1 MQKRIFLFLV
11 WIAAA
16 GTSRAELVNLT
27 FDELAPQSADGVSLA
42 GATFGFT
49 VNGTALDEAIYGTTD
64 GPREQEA
71 SLMRGARL
79 TGPSAGILTIDFN
92 TPTSILEFSVVVNEI
107 LPLFPGFTV
116 ELFDGTGEALNIT
129 HVDMHPEQFFSQ
141 ARFTHAGTPVGR
153 VRISFI
159 ITGDRAV
166 FGLDNLTFD
175 GAPVATCDVRLSPG
189 ERLIPNSGGA
199 GTIGVI
205 AEPGCDWSA
214 TTQDPFLTFMGPA
227 GGTASGTLNYTVN
240 AHADALSRTGT
251 IVVNNRQFIVRQAGT
266 TPFSALQPAQLFFRG
281 KQDSAPQSQLVVLF
295 TSSPGHAY
303 TVSPLADFGL
313 SWLTASETQGFSP
326 ATFAITAD
334 PAGLIAGTYRGTVT
348 VTISTAEPSV
358 LRLPVQMLVEQSGE
372 AELSILPD
380 RLTFHFSPGE
390 SGRST
395 PVHLLNGGGG
405 SLMYESSSTTSS
417 AEPWLS
423 ATDGGGTASLSS
435 TGTATISAN
444 PAGLPEGTY
453 RGTVEFFS
461 PTTNERV
468 PLPVRMVISGTD
480 PALTVSLRG
489 LSFTGVQGPDTTIPA
504 QRFKLRSTGPGE
516 VNWSVRT
523 STLSGPENWLQAT
536 PASGTTAEEPAE
548 ISVIAGQ
555 AGLEPGTYYGQVFIE
570 SSQAIN
576 SPQTITVVLE
586 VLPPG
591 SGPVPVVR
599 PGALVFAGVA
609 GRPIPEAQ
617 TLVLANRTPQ
627 ARTFTIGATSALLS
641 AGLRLDRNSGVLPAG
656 SEVVIQVLPET
667 AGMAAGIVEDFLTVI
682 FDDGNV
688 FPVPVTVI
696 LADIGAGS
704 AGDAS
709 GTGTVRE
716 TGRSGLAGCAPER
729 LWPSFTAPG
738 AQFTVRTGW
747 PVTMEALIVDDCG
760 DPLVSGTVVAAFSNS
775 DPALALRSTGDGFWS
790 GTWQPTSSSSPVT
803 ITLTALEASGMEGG
817 AELQGQEEAIAAV
830 PQVGA
835 DGVVSAASFE
845 PFTAA
850 APGGMISIFGL
861 HLADDV
867 FAAQALPLPTELGST
882 SVWIGEQALPFLFV
896 SPGQINAIAPYGLSV
911 NAEHRLTVQRG
922 NQASVPEIVGFAAT
936 LPAGFTNNQQ
946 GTGQG
951 AALNQ
956 DFSANSAQ
964 NPAQR
969 GQVVQIFS
977 SGLGAVNPP
986 VLAAGTAP
994 SSPLSLTVNS
1004 VSVTIGGVA
1013 AAVPFAGLAPG
1024 FAGLYQVNA
1033 VVPEGV
1039 APGETVPVRISVG
1052 GQTSPPFT
1060 IAVQ

>member
-16 GTSRAELVNLT
+16 GTRRAELVNLT

-555 AGLEPGTYYGQVFIE
+555 AGLEPGTYYGQVFLE

-760 DPLVSGTVVAAFSNS
+760 DPLVCRNGSGGFFQLRSGAGAAFDRGRFLEWDVAADEQQFPGN
-775 DPALALRSTGDGFWS
+775 DNPDGAGGERDGRRR
-790 GTWQPTSSSSPVT
+790 GTAGP
-803 ITLTALEASGMEGG
+803 GG
-817 AELQGQEEAIAAV
+817 GHC
-830 PQVGA
+830 GR
-835 DGVVSAASFE
+835 
-845 PFTAA
+845 
-850 APGGMISIFGL
+850 APGGCGRRGERSQLRTFYRGGAGWHDL
-861 HLADDV
+861 HLRTASGGRCFRSPSPAAAD
-867 FAAQALPLPTELGST
+867 
-882 SVWIGEQALPFLFV
+882 
-896 SPGQINAIAPYGLSV
+896 
-911 NAEHRLTVQRG
+911 
-922 NQASVPEIVGFAAT
+922 
-936 LPAGFTNNQQ
+936 
-946 GTGQG
+946 GTGKHFRV
-951 AALNQ
+951 
-956 DFSANSAQ
+956 D
-964 NPAQR
+964 R
-969 GQVVQIFS
+969 R
-977 SGLGAVNPP
+977 
-986 VLAAGTAP
+986 AGTAVAVCEP
-994 SSPLSLTVNS
+994 GADQCDCPLRTFRQCGTSLDGAARKS
-1004 VSVTIGGVA
+1004 GVGAGDRVVCRNA
-1013 AAVPFAGLAPG
+1013 AGRVYEQSAGDRSGSRSEPG
-1024 FAGLYQVNA
+1024 FFSQFGAESGATRTGGPDLFFRTRSREPARAGRRHRA
-1033 VVPEGV
+1033 VLTAVINGKFGV
-1039 APGETVPVRISVG
+1039 GYNRRRSSG
-1052 GQTSPPFT
+1052 GALRRLGAGIRRTL
-1060 IAVQ
+1060 